1 MRLTHEEVS
10 PASEHRVAKRYTI
23 AVTIEGE
30 ATLVGCSETGPSVTF
45 SVGCRK
51 GEPC

>member
-1 MRLTHEEVS
+1 MRLTHEEVP
-10 PASEHRVAKRYTI
+10 PASEHCVAKRYTI
-23 AVTIEGE
+23 AVTRDE